1 MEQRAG
7 TPWHLWVVGVVT
19 LLWNAMG
26 AADYLFSNLGSAFW
40 FEAMQYPPAG
50 IAYLDAFP
58 FWARVA
64 WGMGTVGAFLGSLLL
79 LFRSR
84 LAVIAF
90 ALSLVG
96 ILFVTI
102 YEAGAVM
109 PPELETMQPAWF
121 PILLW
126 SVAIFLLIYSW
137 SMRKKGVLR

>member
-1 MEQRAG
+1 MDRRVGA
-7 TPWHLWVVGVVT
+7 PWHLWVVGVVT
-19 LLWNAMG
+19 LLWNAIG
-26 AADYLFSNLGSAFW
+26 AADFVFSNLRSPFW

-58 FWARVA
+58 FWARLA
-64 WGMGTVGAFLGSLLL
+64 WGMGTIGGFLGSLLL

-96 ILFVTI
+96 ILLTTI

-109 PPELETMQPAWF
+109 PPELEALQPAWF

-126 SVAIFLLIYSW
+126 SVAVFLLIYSW
-137 SMRKKGVLR
+137 SMRRKGVLR

>member
-1 MEQRAG
+1 MDRRVGA
-7 TPWHLWVVGVVT
+7 PWHLWVVGVVS
-19 LLWNAMG
+19 LLWNAIG
-26 AADYLFSNLGSAFW
+26 AADFVFSNLRSPFW

-58 FWARVA
+58 FWARLA
-64 WGMGTVGAFLGSLLL
+64 WGMGTIGAFLGSLLL

-96 ILFVTI
+96 ILLTTI

-109 PPELETMQPAWF
+109 PAELEEMQPAWF
-121 PILLW
+121 PILLL
-126 SVAIFLLIYSW
+126 SVAVFLLIYSW
-137 SMRKKGVLR
+137 SMRRKGVLR